1 MDSQKAGAARRPAR
15 AVTRNTIPMKY
26 FMYCR
31 KSTESEDRQV
41 LSIASQRE
49 ELERALN
56 GRAEVEIVRVFEE
69 SFSAKAPG
77 RPIFDEML
85 KRIEKGDAEGILAWH
100 PDRLARNSLDG
111 GRIIYLLDQGALK
124 DLKFSSFT
132 FENNPQ
138 GKFMLSIIFGYSK
151 YYVDNLSENI
161 KRGYRAKVARG
172 WRPGSAPLGYR
183 NDQDTGGIVPD
194 GEHFE
199 MVRRILKLAVLGT
212 YSVKS
217 MLFMVNEDWGYRP
230 PNNKRHRG
238 RPLSMST
245 LYKILGNPFYTGHFL
260 WNGQLYLGKHEP
272 MITMDE
278 YRRIQESL
286 GRVDKPKP
294 QKNVFPFTGLI
305 RCGSCGLMV
314 TAEHKVNRYGSRY
327 TYYHCTKRNVGP
339 KCNEKYVPADQLFD
353 QFSRFLERISLHD
366 AEALTL
372 SQSVVS
378 MYDEQLASTQSTPGT
393 LAKIREQQEMLRK
406 QLTNLKDLRIRDLLT
421 DEDFLARKREV
432 ETELVATAE
441 RIKKIEEGESWFE
454 PSLLLISFQKQA
466 INWFRRGTDNLR
478 REIATAAGSN
488 YVLKEEK
495 LTGEAKKPFSLR
507 VEEHRSSYMSSYVHD
522 IRTRFEQKDPELM
535 DLLYRVERITS
546 MAEEEVRKEAL
557 PVPERDARE
566 SRRDSGARCTGASP
580 RRTRGRRDDR
590 LASVP

>member
-1 MDSQKAGAARRPAR
+1 
-15 AVTRNTIPMKY
+15 MKY

-49 ELERALN
+49 ELERALS
-56 GRAEVEIVRVFEE
+56 GRSEVQVVHVFEE

-85 KRIEKGDAEGILAWH
+85 RRIVKGEAEGILAWH

-111 GRIIYLLDQGALK
+111 GRIIHLLDQGSLK

-172 WRPGSAPLGYR
+172 WRPGYAPLGYR
-183 NDQDTGGIVPD
+183 NDHETGTIVAD

-199 MVRRILKLAVLGT
+199 TVKRILKLAVLGT

-217 MLFMVNEDWGYRP
+217 MLFMINEDWGYRL
-230 PNNKRHRG
+230 PNSKRHKG

-260 WNGQLYLGKHEP
+260 WHGQLYQGKHEP

-278 YRRIQESL
+278 FRRIRESFS
-286 GRVDKPKP
+286 RVDKPKP

-314 TAEHKVNRYGSRY
+314 TAEHQVNRYGSHY

-339 KCNEKYVPADQLFD
+339 KCAEKYVSADQLFS
-353 QFSRFLERISLHD
+353 QFSRFLERITPGD
-366 AEALTL
+366 AEALALT
-372 SQSVVS
+372 QSVVS
-378 MYDEQLASTQSTPGT
+378 SYDEQPASTGRAQSA
-393 LAKIREQQEMLRK
+393 LARIREQEEMLRK
-406 QLTNLKDLRIRDLLT
+406 QLTNLNDLRIRDLVT
-421 DEDFLARKREV
+421 DGDFLVRKRDLEI
-432 ETELVATAE
+432 ELAATGE
-441 RIKKIEEGESWFE
+441 RVTNIEKNESSFE
-454 PSLLLISFQKQA
+454 PSMLLISFQKQA
-466 INWFRRGTDNLR
+466 VNWFRRGTDNLR
-478 REIATAAGSN
+478 REIATAVGSN

-495 LTGEAKKPFSLR
+495 LTGEAKSPFSLR
-507 VEEHRSSYMSSYVHD
+507 VEEPRFSYMSRYVYD

-535 DLLYRVERITS
+535 DLLNRVERITS
-546 MAEEEVRKEAL
+546 MAEEEARREAL
-557 PVPERDARE
+557 RVPEPDARE
-566 SRRDSGARCTGASP
+566 SRRDSLARYTDALP
-580 RRTRGRRDDR
+580 RRKRGRRDAEP
-590 LASVP
+590 ASVL